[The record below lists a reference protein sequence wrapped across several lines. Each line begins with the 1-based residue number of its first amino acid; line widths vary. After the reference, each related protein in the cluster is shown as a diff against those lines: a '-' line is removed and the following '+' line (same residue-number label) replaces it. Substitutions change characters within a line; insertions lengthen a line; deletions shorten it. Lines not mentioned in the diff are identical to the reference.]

1 MFRVPE
7 GDCCL
12 LCVSI
17 LAEDRVISSVLSN
30 LSVLR
35 ETQSHSRLPGK
46 RGTPQFGPGPPGH
59 PARPS
64 VRLGP
69 AGRAG
74 GAARPPTFSW
84 ALLNFFCTCLANRP
98 AAPPALPS
106 AILPAPGAWPG
117 GLWFSGG
124 PRGGS
129 AVPSMPRI
137 RPWPWP
143 PRPTPLATPAAAQAP
158 REAPSARSHHGP
170 EASGATSAQPR
181 PPRGTPGAQAG
192 LPLFGG
198 GGWTLGPALR
208 GCSFKS
214 SVEAAHPAGRG
225 APAPRN
231 RVFESGPRPI
241 RARRQFAITIST
253 GKELERWGRKIA
265 ISA

>member
-64 VRLGP
+64 VRVGP

-158 REAPSARSHHGP
+158 REAPSARSHHGR
-170 EASGATSAQPR
+170 R
-181 PPRGTPGAQAG
+181 PPGPPALSPGPRGGPQERRRGCPCSEEEAGHLG
-192 LPLFGG
+192 LPSGG
-198 GGWTLGPALR
+198 APSNPASKLR
-208 GCSFKS
+208 TPQGEEHPPHGTEFSKVGRDPF
-214 SVEAAHPAGRG
+214 VPAGNS
-225 APAPRN
+225 P
-231 RVFESGPRPI
+231 
-241 RARRQFAITIST
+241 
-253 GKELERWGRKIA
+253 
-265 ISA
+265 